1 MKNNNYIFSK
11 NLINEY
17 IKIGVK
23 YAFVS
28 PGSRN
33 TPLLLALCDQ
43 KKIKVLSII
52 DERVSGFMALGAA
65 KSLKFPVLV
74 VTTSGSAVANLF
86 PSIVESFMSS
96 VPIIYITADRPK
108 KLINTGSNQTIYQ
121 EKIFGKYVL
130 NFFDVSIENHI
141 KNTQS
146 IKLAKESLS
155 ISLNK
160 KGPVHINIHFDKP
173 LYVKNRLNLIH
184 NKPTDNFIPKTE
196 KNNITSSFP
205 NFSIF
210 KKPLIVC
217 TDDKD
222 IIIIKKLEKYKI
234 PIFMECI
241 GSRFTLKS
249 KNIISNYEFILKNK
263 SINPDLIIRFGKK
276 PISNALNNFLKE
288 NRNKIYLVSEKIF
301 NDDSKNI
308 INLSNEQFF
317 NEFCKQKFNFDIK
330 WFSEI
335 SIYQNIIEKKI
346 LKYFSDPI
354 EHEGYILNRIIS
366 KIPDSSNIFIGNSS
380 PIRDL
385 DQFTFNI
392 SKKFNIYSN
401 RGASGIDGLISSSIG
416 IALTSNDNNFTI
428 IGDMSFYYDVSSL
441 INNSLVKNLTIIVI
455 NNMGGHIFDRLEG
468 ISTESQYIKYWLNPI
483 NYKIRDIAKSFN
495 CDYIKLKYN
504 NLNDLDFLN
513 ESFKGIRIVEVIIES
528 KNHHLENDKICKGI
542 KEELI

>member
-1 MKNNNYIFSK
+1 MGNFYLNIRSGLGIDNHLYLFSGSGITNKSTVRNEWKETEHKFKSMTNTFLNEKNNNYTFAK
-11 NLINEY
+11 NLIDAY
-17 IKIGVK
+17 IKNGVK

-52 DERVSGFMALGAA
+52 DERVSSFMALGAA
-65 KSLKFPVLV
+65 KSLKSPVLV

-86 PSIVESFMSS
+86 PSVVESFMSS

-121 EKIFGKYVL
+121 EKIFGRYVL
-130 NFFDVSIENHI
+130 NFFDVSIENH
-141 KNTQS
+141 KKDTQS

-160 KGPVHINIHFDKP
+160 KGPVHINIHFDNP
-173 LYVKNRLNLIH
+173 LYLKNRTNFIQDV
-184 NKPTDNFIPKTE
+184 PTDNFTIETK
-196 KNNITSSFP
+196 KNKTSSFP

-222 IIIIKKLEKYKI
+222 IIIVKKLEKYKI

-249 KNIISNYEFILKNK
+249 KSIISNYEFILKNK

-276 PISNALNNFLKE
+276 PISNALNDFLND
-288 NRNKIYLVSEKIF
+288 NRNKVYLVSDKIF

-317 NEFCKQKFNFDIK
+317 NKFCKQKFNFDMK

-335 SIYQNIIEKKI
+335 STYQSIIEQKNSK
-346 LKYFSDPI
+346 KYFSKPI

-366 KIPDSSNIFIGNSS
+366 KIPDCSNIFIGNSS
-380 PIRDL
+380 GIRDL

-392 SKKFNIYSN
+392 SKKFNVYSN

-416 IALTSNDNNFTI
+416 IALTSNVNNFAI

-441 INNSLVKNLTIIVI
+441 INNSLVNNLTIIVI
-455 NNMGGHIFDRLEG
+455 NNVGGHILID
-468 ISTESQYIKYWLNPI
+468 
-483 NYKIRDIAKSFN
+483 
-495 CDYIKLKYN
+495 LK
-504 NLNDLDFLN
+504 
-513 ESFKGIRIVEVIIES
+513 
-528 KNHHLENDKICKGI
+528 
-542 KEELI
+542 ELVLKVNTPNIG

>member
-1 MKNNNYIFSK
+1 MKNNNYIFAK
-11 NLINEY
+11 NLIDAY
-17 IKIGVK
+17 IKNGVK

-65 KSLKFPVLV
+65 KSLKSPVLV

-86 PSIVESFMSS
+86 PSVVESFMSS

-130 NFFDVSIENHI
+130 NFFDVSIENH
-141 KNTQS
+141 KKDTQS

-155 ISLNK
+155 ISLNE

-173 LYVKNRLNLIH
+173 LYLKNRTNFIQDV
-184 NKPTDNFIPKTE
+184 PTDNFTIET
-196 KNNITSSFP
+196 KNNTTSLFP

-222 IIIIKKLEKYKI
+222 IIIVKKLKKYKI

-288 NRNKIYLVSEKIF
+288 NRNKIYLITDKIF

-317 NEFCKQKFNFDIK
+317 NEFCKQKFNFDIRWYNK
-330 WFSEI
+330 ITF
-335 SIYQNIIEKKI
+335 YQDIIEKKI
-346 LKYFSDPI
+346 LKYFSKPI
-354 EHEGYILNRIIS
+354 EHEGYILNNIINQ
-366 KIPDSSNIFIGNSS
+366 IPDSSNIFIGNSS

-392 SKKFNIYSN
+392 SKKFNVYSN

-416 IALTSNDNNFTI
+416 IALASKKNNFAI

-441 INNSLVKNLTIIVI
+441 INNTLVKNLSIIVI
-455 NNMGGHIFDRLEG
+455 NNMGGHIFDRLKG
-468 ISTESQYIKYWLNPI
+468 ISSENKYKKYWLNPI

-504 NLNDLDFLN
+504 KLNDLDFLN
-513 ESFKGIRIVEVIIES
+513 ESFKGIRLVEVIIES
-528 KNHHLENDKICKGI
+528 KNHQLENDKISKSI
-542 KEELI
+542 KKELI